1 LDRGGYGFVVF
12 YVAALFRNLND
23 FMSDYHWADI
33 AEAPRDGTWIVA
45 TEMWRGMPIS
55 IKVRFAFDGFR
66 DADDTL
72 WEPQYF
78 VKEGKKP

>member
-1 LDRGGYGFVVF
+1 MFDDCAEIAFDYSM
-12 YVAALFRNLND
+12 N
-23 FMSDYHWADI
+23 DYHWADI
-33 AEAPRDGTWIVA
+33 AEAPRDGTWITA

-55 IKVRFAFDGFR
+55 IKVQFCSEAFR
-66 DADDTL
+66 DADGTP